1 MNLLSEQNFN
11 AAKVVARLTVDVR
24 NIILYLS

>member
-11 AAKVVARLTVDVR
+11 AAKVVDRLTVDAR